1 MSGIQLNL
9 DSSYLVFRCSLLSL
23 NTLFSILKKFCFIL
37 FYFCCRSG
45 STHSLA
51 TLSANQVPTEEGGE
65 GDEEQTEETRYTQ
78 HTKYKLSKFY
88 LEPLKFGKWQRTKL
102 YVTFYR

>member
-1 MSGIQLNL
+1 M
-9 DSSYLVFRCSLLSL
+9 
-23 NTLFSILKKFCFIL
+23 

-51 TLSANQVPTEEGGE
+51 TLSANQVPTEGGE

-88 LEPLKFGKWQRTKL
+88 YKSKHVESLNHNT
-102 YVTFYR
+102 